1 MFRFSLELNHLD
13 DLQYRNLNS
22 TLLSISEVDLCGGT
36 INMRSG
42 VKKKNEVMTVK
53 VVNFRFNSFWEE
65 IQDHGIQWEITS
77 SLSCCVSCKLTPECC
92 IG

>member
-22 TLLSISEVDLCGGT
+22 TLLPISEVDLCGGT

-42 VKKKNEVMTVK
+42 VKKKNELMTVK
-53 VVNFRFNSFWEE
+53 VVNFRLNSFWEE
-65 IQDHGIQWEITS
+65 IQDCGIH
-77 SLSCCVSCKLTPECC
+77 
-92 IG
+92 